1 MAYADRKL
9 GAQERRGR
17 LAAALRSAHCRGLP
31 RHAAE
36 GGPEPV
42 APVRCG
48 ALPDAAGARRAIG
61 RGVAPDRGGN
71 GPPRAE
77 SQSRRDPRRGPCAH
91 AASCRSDRSGTR
103 FPTGGR
109 AVMKKSLLVLAVL
122 VVPAA
127 FTSAVAQQSTL
138 DTVRSKGYVQCGVNT
153 GVAGFS
159 APDSK
164 GVYKGIDV
172 DLCRAVAAAVFGD
185 NTKVRY
191 TPLTAQQRFTA
202 LQSGEVDILSRN
214 TTWTIT
220 RDTSLG
226 LNFVGVNYYDGQGFM
241 VHADLGRKTSAKG
254 KAKDAKKGAKGGG
267 GGITSAKQLNGAT
280 VCVQPGTTTELNLA
294 DYFRT
299 NKMTF
304 KPVVIEKLD
313 EVLNAYFARR
323 CDVYTTDHSGLISTR
338 ATRAPKPE
346 EHVIL
351 PEIISKEPL
360 GPAVRH
366 GDDRWFDVVK
376 WSMFA
381 MVEAEELGLSTKTI
395 DKEAS
400 STNPNIQRF
409 VGATG
414 DIGKM
419 LGIDN
424 KWAYNI
430 IKQVGNYGESFDAN
444 LKPLGFE
451 RGLNQL
457 WNKGGLMYAPPIR

>member
-1 MAYADRKL
+1 
-9 GAQERRGR
+9 
-17 LAAALRSAHCRGLP
+17 
-31 RHAAE
+31 
-36 GGPEPV
+36 
-42 APVRCG
+42 
-48 ALPDAAGARRAIG
+48 
-61 RGVAPDRGGN
+61 
-71 GPPRAE
+71 
-77 SQSRRDPRRGPCAH
+77 
-91 AASCRSDRSGTR
+91 
-103 FPTGGR
+103 
-109 AVMKKSLLVLAVL
+109 MKKSLLLLAVAAT
-122 VVPAA
+122 PA
-127 FTSAVAQQSTL
+127 FAQQSTL
-138 DTVRSKGYVQCGVNT
+138 DTVRSKGHVQCGVNA
-153 GVAGFS
+153 GAVAGFS

-164 GVYKGIDV
+164 GVWKGIDV
-172 DLCRAVAAAVFGD
+172 DVCRAVAAAVFGD
-185 NTKVRY
+185 ATKVRY

-226 LNFVGVNYYDGQGFM
+226 LNFVGVNYYDGQGFI
-241 VHADLGRKTSAKG
+241 VHRKLNVK
-254 KAKDAKKGAKGGG
+254 
-267 GGITSAKQLNGAT
+267 SAKQLNGAT
-280 VCVQPGTTTELNLA
+280 VCVQPGTTTELNLS
-294 DYFRT
+294 DYFRS

-313 EVLNAYFARR
+313 EVLNAYFAGR

-381 MVEAEELGLSTKTI
+381 MVEAEEMGLSTKTI
-395 DKEAS
+395 DKEAA

-424 KWAYNI
+424 KWALNI

-451 RGLNQL
+451 RGLNRL
-457 WNKGGLMYAPPIR
+457 WNQGGLMYAPPIR